1 MPIFDKLLEPV
12 VNAAAKYAGTI
23 MSKAGSSKV
32 GLIVANCG
40 KAIIEHIGKHKT
52 IYTTG
57 AVGAGLAGAA
67 GAGYKVGEIKGH
79 TDGKKEGIAEEAA
92 REEKKFQ
99 LQHQQHEDD
108 RKKWEEC
115 DREKDELIGQLSNM
129 HKDQILI
136 ISNVNELVNY
146 LNSLPKNVYIYFSL
160 NRAKETDKNLYAIV
174 DISSSGDYVLIE
186 TQNERSNYA
195 PHSKED
201 ILEKLE
207 EQVSILG
214 KECDFQVIVGEEMF
228 CVLNII
234 NFVDLV
240 GSEKRYIIELA

>member
-12 VNAAAKYAGTI
+12 IDAAAKYAVPI
-23 MSKAGSSKV
+23 VSKV
-32 GLIVANCG
+32 GSIVANCG

-52 IYTTG
+52 IYAAG
-57 AVGAGLAGAA
+57 AVSAGMAGAA
-67 GAGYKVGEIKGH
+67 GAGYKVGESKGH
-79 TDGKKEGIAEEAA
+79 TEGKKEGTAEQAA
-92 REEKKFQ
+92 RDEIIIQ
-99 LQHQQHEDD
+99 QQHERHEDD
-108 RKKWEEC
+108 RKKWEKC

-129 HKDQILI
+129 HKDQLLI

>member
-1 MPIFDKLLEPV
+1 MCI
-12 VNAAAKYAGTI
+12 
-23 MSKAGSSKV
+23 
-32 GLIVANCG
+32 
-40 KAIIEHIGKHKT
+40 
-52 IYTTG
+52 
-57 AVGAGLAGAA
+57 
-67 GAGYKVGEIKGH
+67 
-79 TDGKKEGIAEEAA
+79 
-92 REEKKFQ
+92 R
-99 LQHQQHEDD
+99 D
-108 RKKWEEC
+108 R
-115 DREKDELIGQLSNM
+115 
-129 HKDQILI
+129 HKDQLLI

-174 DISSSGDYVLIE
+174 DISSSGDYVLVE